1 MSVNNMIQFRV
12 AALEDVGTATQNNGL
27 RGSKPLNSSNVKRLF
42 AIPSLRILCEP
53 LLGMVVS
60 SGCDNLN
67 ELACCKCRKPAI
79 GRPLISILDDRRC
92 CVGVDNRY
100 RLT

>member
-1 MSVNNMIQFRV
+1 MSVNNMIECRV
-12 AALEDVGTATQNNGL
+12 EVLEVGGRDNGNNARSG
-27 RGSKPLNSSNVKRLF
+27 PHPVNSFHVTRLL

-60 SGCDNLN
+60 SGCDNLD

>member
-1 MSVNNMIQFRV
+1 MSVNNMIQCRV
-12 AALEDVGTATQNNGL
+12 EVLEAVGSSNENNG
-27 RGSKPLNSSNVKRLF
+27 RDGGHPVNSFHVKRLL